1 MAGLPT
7 FLAVDVMKR
16 PNVEADVA
24 RYEQH
29 LTEVFGL
36 PA

>member
-1 MAGLPT
+1 
-7 FLAVDVMKR
+7 MKR
-16 PNVEADVA
+16 PNIEADVA

>member
-1 MAGLPT
+1 
-7 FLAVDVMKR
+7 VDVMKR
-16 PNVEADVA
+16 PNVESDVA

-36 PA
+36 KA

>member
-1 MAGLPT
+1 
-7 FLAVDVMKR
+7 MKR